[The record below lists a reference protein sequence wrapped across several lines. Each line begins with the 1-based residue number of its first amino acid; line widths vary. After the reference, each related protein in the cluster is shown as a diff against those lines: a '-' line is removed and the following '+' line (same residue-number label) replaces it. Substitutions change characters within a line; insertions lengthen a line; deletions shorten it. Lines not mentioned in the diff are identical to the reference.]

1 MTVFLFFS
9 TESSNGSI
17 KTNTDPYFI
26 GPGQDHSI
34 RIVSKTKV
42 YVVRLDGMH
51 NIEALHNSDVTLFKC
66 DVKVDESPLSDF
78 Y

>member
-1 MTVFLFFS
+1 MCAYAGGLLGHDR
-9 TESSNGSI
+9 N
-17 KTNTDPYFI
+17 
-26 GPGQDHSI
+26 
-34 RIVSKTKV
+34 KV

-66 DVKVDESPLSDF
+66 DVKVNESPLSDF